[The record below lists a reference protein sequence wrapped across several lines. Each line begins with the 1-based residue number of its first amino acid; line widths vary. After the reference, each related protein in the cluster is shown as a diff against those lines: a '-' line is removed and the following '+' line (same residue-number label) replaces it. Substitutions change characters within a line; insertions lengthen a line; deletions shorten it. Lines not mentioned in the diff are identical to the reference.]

1 MNKILIKNATVV
13 NEGEIFTAD
22 VLIVGDI
29 ITRIERSIE
38 EPNATEIDAEGLHL
52 FPGVIDDQVHF
63 REPGLTHKG
72 EIYTEAKAAVAGGVT
87 SFMEQP
93 NTVPQATTLVELE
106 KKYSRAAQCSLA
118 NYSFFMGGTN
128 KNLEEVLKID
138 FSKVGALKLFLGS
151 STGDMLVD
159 DEKAMEGFFSKVNA
173 VICAHCEDDV
183 MIKETQK
190 RIIEEYGE
198 DIPAYFH
205 PVIRNEEA
213 CYRSSHKAVELAKKH
228 NTRLHVFHIST
239 AKELSLFTNKIPLK
253 QKRITAEACI
263 HHLWFSDEDYETK
276 GNFIKW
282 NPAVKTQYDRDKIF
296 AAVLDGTI
304 DVVATDHA
312 PHTIEEK
319 EQSYLKAPSGGPLV
333 QHSLQAMLQ
342 FHKQGK
348 ISLEQIAKKMC
359 HNVADLFRI
368 EKRGYIKEG
377 YYADLVLVNLKKD
390 ETVSKSNLLYKCG
403 WSPFEG
409 YTFNS
414 SIEKTFVNGH
424 LVYDASASFSTGN
437 RKFDENQKGAR
448 LLFGKF

>member
-1 MNKILIKNATVV
+1 MRKILIKNATIV
-13 NEGEIFTAD
+13 NEGEVFIGD
-22 VLIVGDI
+22 VLIEGNLISKID
-29 ITRIERSIE
+29 RSIDN
-38 EPNATEIDAEGLHL
+38 PGADEINAEGLHL

-106 KKYSRAAQCSLA
+106 KKFSRAAECSLA
-118 NYSFFMGGTN
+118 NYSFLIGGTN
-128 KNLEEVLKID
+128 KNLEEVLRAD
-138 FSKVGALKLFLGS
+138 FSKIAGLKLFLGS

-159 DEKAMEGFFSKVNA
+159 DPKALEGFFSKVSSI
-173 VICAHCEDDV
+173 ICTHCENDP

-190 RIIEEYGE
+190 KIIEEYGE

-205 PVIRNEEA
+205 PVIRSEEA
-213 CYRSSHKAVELAKKH
+213 CYSSSSVAVELAKKH
-228 NTRLHVFHIST
+228 NTRLHVFHVST
-239 AKELSLFTNKIPLK
+239 AKELTLFTNKIPLK
-253 QKRITAEACI
+253 EKRITAEACI
-263 HHLWFSDEDYETK
+263 HHLWFTDEDYKTK

-282 NPAVKTQYDRDKIF
+282 NPSVKTQYDRDKIF
-296 AAVLDGTI
+296 EAVLNGTI

-312 PHTIEEK
+312 PHTIDEK
-319 EQSYLKAPSGGPLV
+319 NATYLKAPSGGPLV

-348 ISLEQIAKKMC
+348 ITLEKIAQKMC

-368 EKRGYIKEG
+368 EKRGYIREG
-377 YYADLVLVNLKKD
+377 YFADLVLVNLNKP
-390 ETVSKSNLLYKCG
+390 ETVSKSNILYKCG

-409 YTFNS
+409 YTFSS

-424 LVYDASASFSTGN
+424 LAYNNGT
-437 RKFDENQKGAR
+437 FDESKRGER
-448 LLFGKF
+448 LMFGKF